1 MRTRVGSITREE
13 ARELKRRSEELDR
26 RGGGIPHEV
35 VRARWVA
42 RLGRELREMVRAYDG
57 SARKARELLEAI
69 LVAEEEGVE
78 GVAAVRRELA
88 AKVNRLKRVA

>member
-1 MRTRVGSITREE
+1 
-13 ARELKRRSEELDR
+13 
-26 RGGGIPHEV
+26 
-35 VRARWVA
+35 
-42 RLGRELREMVRAYDG
+42 MVRAYDG